1 MTNSPESFNQ
11 EFEYL
16 KSNIDRIYHEL
27 TEAINSILVSSNFTD
42 GDRSR
47 MQEMVNAMVEGVMN
61 PQNKKIAFMT
71 FKIVEETVKRACLRT
86 EIDVHSLISYE
97 QLGNMKRSL
106 MDN

>member
-1 MTNSPESFNQ
+1 M
-11 EFEYL
+11 
-16 KSNIDRIYHEL
+16 KANIDRIYHEL
-27 TEAINSILVSSNFTD
+27 TEAINSILLSSNFTD

-86 EIDVHSLISYE
+86 EIDSHGLVTSE
-97 QLGNMKRSL
+97 QLGIMRRAMMEN
-106 MDN
+106 